1 MKNIIKK
8 TPVPIAG
15 VMLGMAALGNLIQS
29 YSENLRLLF
38 GVISATLGILLIL
51 KVIMYPKAI
60 KEDFKNPIMASV
72 SGTFSM
78 AIMLLAAYL
87 KPLMGSAAIFIWYLG
102 IVLHIV
108 LIMYFT
114 MNFIFKFNIK
124 KVFASYFIVYV
135 GIVAGSITAP
145 AFEKKGLGQAFFYF
159 GFISLIILLG
169 VVGYRYI
176 KYKEI
181 PEPAQPLICIFA
193 APASLCLAGYIQ
205 SFDTKSK
212 TFIMVLAVVSL
223 AIYIFTL
230 IELPK
235 LLKLKFY
242 PSYSAFTFPF
252 IISGI
257 AMKQTMVVLSKME
270 INTLLISYIV
280 AIQTI
285 IAIALTINVLILY
298 IKFLTAKPLDK
309 SSNIAKAN

>member
-15 VMLGMAALGNLIQS
+15 VMLGMVALGNLIQS

-38 GVISATLGILLIL
+38 GVISALLGILLIL
-51 KVIMYPKAI
+51 KVIMYPEAI
-60 KEDFKNPIMASV
+60 KEDLKNPIMASV
-72 SGTFSM
+72 SATFSM
-78 AIMLLAAYL
+78 AIMLLAVYL
-87 KPLMGSAAIFIWYLG
+87 KPLIGSAAIFIWYLG
-102 IVLHIV
+102 IVLHIA
-108 LIMYFT
+108 LIIYFT

-135 GIVAGSITAP
+135 GIVVGSMTAP
-145 AFEKKGLGQAFFYF
+145 VFEKKGLGQAFFYF
-159 GFISLIILLG
+159 GFIALIVLLA
-169 VVGYRYI
+169 VVSYRYI

-193 APASLCLAGYIQ
+193 APTSLCLAGYLQ
-205 SFDTKSK
+205 SFDSKSK
-212 TFIMVLAVVSL
+212 TFVILLAVVSTL
-223 AIYIFTL
+223 IYIFAL
-230 IELPK
+230 IKLPK

-257 AMKQTMVVLSKME
+257 AMKQTMVFLSKME
-270 INTLLISYIV
+270 INTTLISYIV

-298 IKFLTAKPLDK
+298 IKFLISKPVVK

>member
-1 MKNIIKK
+1 MKNMIKK

-29 YSENLRLLF
+29 YSESLRLLF
-38 GVISATLGILLIL
+38 GFISAVLGILLIL
-51 KVIMYPKAI
+51 KVIMYPEAI

-72 SGTFSM
+72 SATFSM
-78 AIMLLAAYL
+78 GIMLLSVYA
-87 KPLMGSAAIFIWYLG
+87 KPLIGASAIFIWYLG
-102 IVLHIV
+102 IVLHIA
-108 LIMYFT
+108 LIIYFT
-114 MNFIFKFNIK
+114 INFILKFNIK

-135 GIVAGSITAP
+135 GIVVGSITAP

-159 GFISLIILLG
+159 GFVSLIILLG
-169 VVGYRYI
+169 VVSYRYI

-181 PEPAQPLICIFA
+181 PEPAQPLVCIFA
-193 APASLCLAGYIQ
+193 APASLCLAGYLQ

-212 TFIMVLAVVSL
+212 AFVIMLAIVSSV
-223 AIYIFTL
+223 IYIFAL
-230 IELPK
+230 SKLPK

-257 AMKQTMVVLSKME
+257 AMKQTMVFLNKME
-270 INTLLISYIV
+270 MNTVFISYIV
-280 AIQTI
+280 SIQTI

-298 IKFLTAKPLDK
+298 IRFLTAKELNKNVD
-309 SSNIAKAN
+309 IAKTN

>member
-29 YSENLRLLF
+29 YSENLRLVF
-38 GVISATLGILLIL
+38 GVISAILAILLIL
-51 KVIMYPKAI
+51 KVVMYPKSI
-60 KEDFKNPIMASV
+60 KEDLKNPVIASV
-72 SGTFSM
+72 SATFSM
-78 AIMLLAAYL
+78 GIMLLSVYL
-87 KPLMGSAAIFIWYLG
+87 KPLIGSAAIFIWYLG
-102 IVLHIV
+102 IVLHIT
-108 LIMYFT
+108 LIVYFT
-114 MNFIFKFNIK
+114 INFIFKFNIK
-124 KVFASYFIVYV
+124 TVFASYFIVYV
-135 GIVAGSITAP
+135 GIVVSSITAP
-145 AFEKKGLGQAFFYF
+145 AFEKKELGQAFFYF
-159 GFISLIILLG
+159 GFVSLIILLG

-193 APASLCLAGYIQ
+193 APVSLCLAGYIQ

-212 TFIMVLAVVSL
+212 IFIIILAAVSL
-223 AIYIFTL
+223 LIYIFAL
-230 IELPK
+230 SKLPK

-270 INTLLISYIV
+270 INITLISYIV
-280 AIQTI
+280 SIQTI

-298 IKFLTAKPLDK
+298 IKFLIKKPI
-309 SSNIAKAN
+309 NINSGISKAN

>member
-38 GVISATLGILLIL
+38 GVISVLLGLLLIL
-51 KVIMYPKAI
+51 KVIMYPEAI
-60 KEDFKNPIMASV
+60 KEDLRNPIMASV
-72 SGTFSM
+72 SATFSM
-78 AIMLLAAYL
+78 AIMLLAVYL
-87 KPLMGSAAIFIWYLG
+87 KPLIGSAAIFIWYVG
-102 IVLHIV
+102 IVLHIA
-108 LIMYFT
+108 LIIYFT

-135 GIVAGSITAP
+135 GIVVGSMTAP
-145 AFEKKGLGQAFFYF
+145 AFEKKGLGQVFFYF
-159 GFISLIILLG
+159 GFISLIVLLG
-169 VVGYRYI
+169 VVSYRYI

-193 APASLCLAGYIQ
+193 APTSLCLAGYLQ
-205 SFDTKSK
+205 SFDSKSK
-212 TFIMVLAVVSL
+212 IFVILLAVVSTL
-223 AIYIFTL
+223 IYIFAL
-230 IELPK
+230 IKLPK

-257 AMKQTMVVLSKME
+257 AMKQTMVFFSKMGM
-270 INTLLISYIV
+270 NTVFISYIV

-298 IKFLTAKPLDK
+298 IKFLISKPVVK

>member
-1 MKNIIKK
+1 MKNLIKK

-38 GVISATLGILLIL
+38 GVISVLLGVLLVL
-51 KVIMYPKAI
+51 KVIMYPEAI
-60 KEDFKNPIMASV
+60 KEDLKNPIMASV
-72 SGTFSM
+72 SATFSM
-78 AIMLLAAYL
+78 AIMLLAVYL
-87 KPLMGSAAIFIWYLG
+87 KPLIGSAAIFIWYLG
-102 IVLHIV
+102 IVLHIA
-108 LIMYFT
+108 LIIYFT

-135 GIVAGSITAP
+135 GIVVGSMTAP

-193 APASLCLAGYIQ
+193 APTSLCLAGYLQ
-205 SFDTKSK
+205 SFDSKSK
-212 TFIMVLAVVSL
+212 TFVILLAVVSTL
-223 AIYIFTL
+223 IYIFAL
-230 IELPK
+230 IKLPK

-257 AMKQTMVVLSKME
+257 AMKQTMVFLSKME
-270 INTLLISYIV
+270 INTTLISYIV

-298 IKFLTAKPLDK
+298 IKFLISKPVVK